1 MSSRATRP
9 ALDRD
14 MVAASDEQLLRVVGL
29 IDRLDHRG
37 DVDGLLGP
45 VRDRLALLR
54 PARPLTLG
62 RVLVLPFEDLL
73 VPAGEAWPN
82 RWCFPRERL
91 AELIGQV
98 TASLPGSMLAG
109 LRARAAGQ
117 SMISAEIVQEIGAA
131 LWPAAAVIVADRA
144 ADGGTAPDLA
154 AQLAGIAPLL
164 TLAPTLVPTVWE
176 LPPRPMGALPK
187 PAVTLLLE
195 PLRLAVP
202 LGEIALQA
210 VLELFLLRAA
220 NPLVML
226 EPLRFAEFGLA
237 AGAREA
243 LLHRLVQRRIAD
255 MREGTARLAAAA
267 ARPGGRPD
275 AALLL
280 RLVAELEALD
290 GRWPLDATARSE
302 LAGIRDTV
310 TTCVGRGIETAV
322 RDGILDQLGRIEAS
336 DALGDDGLERLEE
349 VARHT
354 RRLGLAGARLGLAAT
369 PDSLLAPYLQPFR
382 DVIGKSGGSARTTGA
397 GLIEQ
402 IRVAELLFGS
412 DVAMQLYHAQR
423 EAGGRAAS

>member
-98 TASLPGSMLAG
+98 AASLPGSMLAG

-187 PAVTLLLE
+187 PA
-195 PLRLAVP
+195 
-202 LGEIALQA
+202 
-210 VLELFLLRAA
+210 
-220 NPLVML
+220 
-226 EPLRFAEFGLA
+226 
-237 AGAREA
+237 
-243 LLHRLVQRRIAD
+243 
-255 MREGTARLAAAA
+255 
-267 ARPGGRPD
+267 
-275 AALLL
+275 
-280 RLVAELEALD
+280 
-290 GRWPLDATARSE
+290 ATAR
-302 LAGIRDTV
+302 
-310 TTCVGRGIETAV
+310 
-322 RDGILDQLGRIEAS
+322 
-336 DALGDDGLERLEE
+336 AL
-349 VARHT
+349 
-354 RRLGLAGARLGLAAT
+354 
-369 PDSLLAPYLQPFR
+369 
-382 DVIGKSGGSARTTGA
+382 ARTRLTRSA
-397 GLIEQ
+397 FCSPVEH
-402 IRVAELLFGS
+402 S
-412 DVAMQLYHAQR
+412 
-423 EAGGRAAS
+423 RASTPFAA